1 MAAPKLVER
10 VPDEEVVVLR
20 ASKSAA
26 AFFFLCVCLLITHL
40 WSWEIPQGR
49 REVRVDEQSIGFICS
64 AVEEK
69 HAQQDQWH
77 VQA

>member
-1 MAAPKLVER
+1 MRKWWFCVRPSQPL
-10 VPDEEVVVLR
+10 P
-20 ASKSAA
+20 
-26 AFFFLCVCLLITHL
+26 FFFVCVCLLITHL

-49 REVRVDEQSIGFICS
+49 RKVRVDEQSIGFIYS